1 MKSRFEAK
9 TIEDAII
16 KAETELGMSRDAFT
30 VDVINEDS
38 KGFLGIGAKDAV
50 IEVIYDDV
58 NSCNCSDED
67 HEHGEE
73 NYEIHDD
80 GNGSD
85 AEHIII
91 LKNFLDE
98 FLGYLR

>member
-1 MKSRFEAK
+1 MKSRFEGK
-9 TIEDAII
+9 TVEDAII

-50 IEVIYDDV
+50 IEVTYDDV
-58 NSCNCSDED
+58 NSCTCDCED
-67 HEHGEE
+67 YEHGEE
-73 NYEIHDD
+73 NHEIHDD

-98 FLGYLR
+98 